1 MHVREREPDRGR
13 REKGSPRKK
22 ALKKEGEKVCTRK
35 SEHEKG

>member
-1 MHVREREPDRGR
+1 MRERELDRGR

-22 ALKKEGEKVCTRK
+22 ALKKEGEKFCMRK